1 MDGFRE
7 TLEFNANADLR
18 TLQEHIYGINRLVL
32 NTETVIFTPWQVAQ
46 FKIAGFFFADFGL
59 LGNFGNI
66 FKNDFFTTLG
76 IGFRIKNESL
86 IFNTI
91 NIQLGIALN
100 KNGFMDSR
108 WFDISN
114 RRRNEPIRYR
124 PVKAEPIDFY

>member
-1 MDGFRE
+1 MDTAG
-7 TLEFNANADLR
+7 AA
-18 TLQEHIYGINRLVL
+18 VL
-32 NTETVIFTPWQVAQ
+32 IDGG
-46 FKIAGFFFADFGL
+46 AGFFFADFGL